1 MSRLPAI
8 RPLALALAA
17 TLALSCAAPQLAAV
31 DFGDA
36 SSATL
41 TTKAWGA
48 SSGSPDDALAYID
61 QCIKLYEG
69 EALKMQLALNTAGG
83 RPAKE
88 AREATSGRWALNDV
102 GTCLFI
108 KGNLLLAKG
117 DKAGAKEA
125 YTKLAKGMPDAQC
138 WDTKGWFWA
147 PAAAAKQKLVELALD
162 E

>member
-1 MSRLPAI
+1 MPRLPTI
-8 RPLALALAA
+8 RPLVLTLAA
-17 TLALSCAAPQLAAV
+17 ALALSCAAPQLAAV

-36 SSATL
+36 SSSTL

-48 SSGSPDDALAYID
+48 SSGTPEDALAYVD

-69 EALKMQLALNTAGG
+69 EALKMQLALTTAGG
-83 RPAKE
+83 RPTNE
-88 AREATSGRWALNDV
+88 AREATSSRWALNDV

-125 YTKLAKGMPDAQC
+125 YTKLAKAMPDAQC